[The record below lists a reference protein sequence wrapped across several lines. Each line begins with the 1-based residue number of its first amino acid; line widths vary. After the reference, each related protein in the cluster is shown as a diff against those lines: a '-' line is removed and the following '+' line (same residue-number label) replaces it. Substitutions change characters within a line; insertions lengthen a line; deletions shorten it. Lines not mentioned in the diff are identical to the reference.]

1 MEAKQHAINDEW
13 VNDEIKGEKSKDTL
27 KHRRTSTQQPQAY
40 GTQQGRKLSI
50 TGLCLK
56 NQDKFRRKH
65 LTLPSKELE
74 KRTTN
79 KTPSKQ
85 KKGNNK
91 RVEINEIE
99 SKKQYQRSVKAR
111 AGSL

>member
-1 MEAKQHAINDEW
+1 MGQ
-13 VNDEIKGEKSKDTL
+13 
-27 KHRRTSTQQPQAY
+27 RRDQGGKVKRYFETQENEHPA
-40 GTQQGRKLSI
+40 TPSLRHTARAVLRRKLSI

-56 NQDKFRRKH
+56 NQDKFRRKR

-74 KRTTN
+74 KRTN

-85 KKGNNK
+85 KKGKNK